1 VTTYILRRVLWGIVL
16 LFLVC
21 LLTFILFNVLP
32 SADPAQ
38 LRAGRNASPAIIAH
52 IRHELGLDK
61 SVIEQFWVY
70 IKNIFLHFNFGYSFY
85 SGQSVISLIG
95 DRLPA
100 TLSLTIGA
108 VILWVLL
115 GIPIGIISAVKRRTF
130 VDRSA
135 MGTALFFVSMP
146 IYWLGL
152 IVLFLFASDIGKF
165 PILPGANSYVGITTD
180 PGKWFTSLLLP
191 WFVLAA
197 TQAAIY
203 SRLLRGSLVETM
215 SEDYIRTA
223 RAKGLPERRVVWKHG
238 VRAAITPVITVLALD
253 IGALL
258 GGAVLTETVFDIPGI
273 GRLNYDAIIHSDFP
287 VVQGTVLLAAM
298 FIIVA
303 NIVVDVLYAYLDPR
317 VQYS

>member
-1 VTTYILRRVLWGIVL
+1 MTTYILRRVLWGIVL

-61 SVIEQFWVY
+61 SVLEQFWVY
-70 IKNIFLHFNFGYSFY
+70 ITNIFLHFNFGYSFY

-100 TLSLTIGA
+100 TLSLTVGA
-108 VILWVLL
+108 VILWLLL
-115 GIPIGIISAVKRRTF
+115 GIPIGIISAVRRRTF
-130 VDRSA
+130 VDRTA
-135 MGTALFFVSMP
+135 MGSALFFVSMP

-180 PGKWFTSLLLP
+180 AGKWFTSLLLP

-203 SRLLRGSLVETM
+203 SRLLRGSLIETM

-238 VRAAITPVITVLALD
+238 VRAAVTPVITVLALD

-303 NIVVDVLYAYLDPR
+303 NIVVDIAYAYLDPR
-317 VQYS
+317 VRYS